1 MKIVK
6 HLSIFISALTVITL
20 AFSCSQSRENTNSDK
35 PVDTVVGA
43 YIWDGISDTVPI
55 EAQYFTHLFMAFG
68 QINDTHDG
76 IVLADTTF
84 MRRCAAL
91 KESFPHLKVLLSL
104 GGAEMYGFSEMA
116 ADSLKRLAFAK
127 DCKRV
132 IDEFG
137 IDGIDIDW
145 EVPGNW
151 HGLLCEDWYNNVKM
165 LRDVRGQIGNDN
177 LLTIASPSNLS
188 GILVDRVLPYIDF
201 INVMTYDMGAAPR
214 HHTAMYRS
222 DKAGCATVDETL
234 RFYLDHGVPKDKI
247 VMGLAFYGRS
257 DNVSYPGW
265 TEYWQLKLRD
275 GDTEHWDEVAMVPYI
290 TDSNGN
296 VVLSYENPRSLQ
308 IKCDYIKEQGLRGAM
323 YWRYGY
329 DDEQGS
335 LRRTVAKSMLG
346 VE

>member
-1 MKIVK
+1 MKIIK
-6 HLSIFISALTVITL
+6 NTSIIVSLIALISL
-20 AFSCSQSRENTNSDK
+20 AYSCSKSESNSDK
-35 PVDTVVGA
+35 ETDTVVGA
-43 YIWDGISDTVPI
+43 YIWEGLPDTVAI

-76 IVLADTTF
+76 IILPDTTF

-91 KESFPHLKVLLSL
+91 KDSFPNLKVLLSL

-132 IDEFG
+132 LDEYG
-137 IDGIDIDW
+137 IDGIDLDW

-151 HGLLCEDWYNNVKM
+151 HGLLCEDLYNNVKL
-165 LRDVRGQIGNDN
+165 LRDVREQLGDDN

-201 INVMTYDMGAAPR
+201 INVMAYDMGAAPR

-234 RFYLDHGVPKDKI
+234 HFYLDHGVPKDKI

-257 DNVSYPGW
+257 DNMSYPGW
-265 TEYWQLKLRD
+265 TQYGQLQIRE
-275 GDTEHWDEVAMVPYI
+275 GDSLQWDDVALVPYI
-290 TDSNGN
+290 TDSNGY
-296 VVLSYENPRSLQ
+296 VVLSFEDPHSLE
-308 IKCDYIKEQGLRGAM
+308 IKCDYIKENGLRGAM

-329 DDEQGS
+329 DDEQGT
-335 LRRTVAKSMLG
+335 LRRTVGKSMLG